1 MNILIALTEA
11 FLIFYI
17 GLGITAQCC
26 RQQTRQKPLSLK
38 PLTGDDK
45 LFCAPEAWPTLTQLP
60 RTELLRALREALF
73 QLQDEYCAIAHLT
86 VEGQQLAVG
95 LGPTNLGRVRLTIV
109 QSCQR
114 KANVV

>member
-17 GLGITAQCC
+17 SLGIIVKCC
-26 RQQTRQKPLSLK
+26 RQQPRTKPISLE
-38 PLTGDDK
+38 PLTGDGK
-45 LFCAPEAWPTLTQLP
+45 LFCAPEAWPILAQLP
-60 RTELLRALREALF
+60 RTELLRALREALY

-95 LGPTNLGRVRLTIV
+95 VGPTNLGRVRLTIL
-109 QSCQR
+109 QCQR
-114 KANVV
+114 NANV